1 MSTIPMNGNRKL
13 CLLSISLLV
22 CLLTSCALPQA
33 SQPSSS
39 QAASPEAGAF
49 FYSAVGEGISLE
61 VSGRD
66 EEPATP
72 TGLRRIYLIPWLGIL
87 LRGGGEGPE
96 DGLTLYF
103 PKDLASGVIRLSP
116 FADKPGRPRAGEVTA
131 LFYTQGTVFGALE
144 GELSIESVGDDQTLT
159 GSFQLT
165 AIALSDPNRTV
176 RLRGWF
182 RRIPLYPPP
191 LPSGE
196 VTSRV
201 DQGLVES
208 EPSFEDRLCL
218 LGQDREGKVSSLK

>member
-22 CLLTSCALPQA
+22 CLLTSCSFPVG
-33 SQPSSS
+33 SSS
-39 QAASPEAGAF
+39 TSQSAAPEAGTF
-49 FYSAVGEGISLE
+49 FFSAVGEGISLE

-87 LRGGGEGPE
+87 LRGGGDAPE
-96 DGLTLYF
+96 DGLTIYF
-103 PKDLASGVIRLSP
+103 PKDLISGVIRLSP

-131 LFYTQGTVFGALE
+131 LFHTQGEDFGALG
-144 GELSIESVGDDQTLT
+144 GELSIELVGNDQTLT

-165 AIALSDPNRTV
+165 AVALSDPNRTV

-196 VTSRV
+196 ANPDKLTPLS
-201 DQGLVES
+201 S
-208 EPSFEDRLCL
+208 ARLACL
-218 LGQDREGKVSSLK
+218 P